1 MLTSRARRG
10 TGRVYLPKK
19 GSTVYWIQLTHNGV
33 KHRESTET
41 SDKRRAINFLDLR
54 RGEIATG
61 NFVVDPKKITIS
73 HLVSTYL
80 QESRANGNKTAAKS
94 EERWR
99 LHLKPS
105 LEQIRANKLTSD
117 TVWKYIEDRR
127 TKGASNATINRE
139 LAVLKRAYRIA
150 LESDPPRVARLPKI
164 PRLKENNVRKGFLE
178 FAQYERLSRECI
190 AVGPWLRGIFETGY
204 TFGWR
209 DEEVTNLRAS
219 PVDLVNRCVR
229 LYPGETKNDHGR
241 IAFMTTGLYEA
252 LAPLM
257 VGKSGNDYVFTRED
271 GSPVFDFRKAWWK
284 VCAAAGLG
292 TMVCRRCK
300 AISDSPSC
308 CKSCHSQNIGYS
320 GLLFHDLRRTAIRN
334 MVRRGIPEK
343 WAMQVSGHKTR
354 SVFERYNIVSEAD
367 LRETARR
374 MDEGERKERAEHAR
388 FQSEFGHT
396 LDIPAHKTV
405 LKVTTGQSSKSLKMR

>member
-1 MLTSRARRG
+1 MPTGRARRG
-10 TGRVYLPKK
+10 TGQIYLPKD
-19 GSTVYWIQLTHNGV
+19 GSTVYWIRLTRNGV
-33 KHRESTET
+33 KHRESTGT
-41 SDKRRAINFLDLR
+41 SDKRRAINFLDR
-54 RGEIATG
+54 RRAEIVTG
-61 NFVVDPKKITIS
+61 NFVVDPSKITIS

-80 QESRANGNKTAAKS
+80 QEVRANGNKTVAKS

-105 LEQIRANKLTSD
+105 FEQIRANKLTSD
-117 TVWKYIEDRR
+117 VVWEYIKDRQA
-127 TKGASNATINRE
+127 KGASNGTINRE

-178 FAQYERLSRECI
+178 FPEYERLSRECI
-190 AVGPWLRGIFETGY
+190 GVGPWLCGILETGY

-209 DEEVTNLRAS
+209 DEEVTNLRAGA
-219 PVDLVNRCVR
+219 VDLVNRCVR
-229 LYPGETKNDHGR
+229 LYPGETKNDDGR
-241 IAFMTTGLYEA
+241 MAFMTAELYEA

-257 VGKSGNDYVFTRED
+257 VGKSGDDYVFTRED
-271 GSPVFDFRKAWWK
+271 GSSVVDFRKAWWK
-284 VCAAAGLG
+284 VCTAAGLG
-292 TMVCRRCK
+292 AMVCRKCK
-300 AISDSPSC
+300 AASDAPSY
-308 CKSCHSQNIGYS
+308 CKSCHSGNIGYR

-354 SVFERYNIVSEAD
+354 SVFERYNIVCEAD

-374 MDEGERKERAEHAR
+374 MEEGARKERDEHAR
-388 FQSEFGHT
+388 FKSEFGHT
-396 LDIPAHKTV
+396 LDIPAHK
-405 LKVTTGQSSKSLKMR
+405 KVQTTESGDHVSCL